1 MEEFLPN
8 TNETPT
14 PPNSDDIP
22 TQPRRKREPVKMI
35 VIGSPKAVN
44 SVIRTQYVLGFANV
58 TDWSPLQPTSN
69 LDEVMSVLSKQILIH
84 WPFYQ
89 PPKTPLDVGVFYGIV
104 KVEGDRYIIQI

>member
-14 PPNSDDIP
+14 PPIPDDIP
-22 TQPRRKREPVKMI
+22 TQPRRKRECIKMI
-35 VIGSPKAVN
+35 VVGSPKAVN

-69 LDEVMSVLSKQILIH
+69 LDEVMSVLRKQILI
-84 WPFYQ
+84 Q
-89 PPKTPLDVGVFYGIV
+89 
-104 KVEGDRYIIQI
+104 